1 MKLPGNI
8 TPLLTCMGIILV
20 TFIAVSLFDIVLA
33 VLNPRFYSVAAFIVS
48 FGVGGIFA
56 GTIAYTNCI
65 SLFKVKN
72 EKARWTLIGF
82 IILIGMLFFFPLSKM
97 EGGEYGPAFKAF
109 GITLAA
115 SSLLFAKG
123 KPD

>member
-1 MKLPGNI
+1 MKIPGILRAILNC
-8 TPLLTCMGIILV
+8 TGIIV
-20 TFIAVSLFDIVLA
+20 VVFIAVSLFDVVLA
-33 VLNPRFYSVAAFIVS
+33 VLNPRFYSVAAFIIT

-56 GTIAYTNCI
+56 GTIAYTNGI
-65 SLFKVKN
+65 SLVEVKS

-82 IILIGMLFFFPLSKM
+82 IILAGMLFFFPLSAL